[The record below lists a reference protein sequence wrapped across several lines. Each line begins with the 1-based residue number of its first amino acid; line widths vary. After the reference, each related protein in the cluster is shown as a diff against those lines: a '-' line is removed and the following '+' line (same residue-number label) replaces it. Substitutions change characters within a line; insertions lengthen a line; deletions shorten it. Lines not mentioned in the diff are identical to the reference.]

1 MKTSIAIFWI
11 VIGLVVVMSVKAI
24 ATAPVDIVK
33 DTITIQQKAPECKYP
48 PCD

>member
-11 VIGLVVVMSVKAI
+11 AIGLIVVMSVKTV
-24 ATAPVDIVK
+24 ATAPANVVQE
-33 DTITIQQKAPECKYP
+33 TVTIQQKAPECKYP